1 MKSCIIHKTVVE
13 ILLDWSI
20 SGRLAVCIRMTVSQ
34 LVRPH
39 RPSCLLG
46 QLNKVCHAGIKSC
59 FMKYISG
66 FWWPPSSVWRDRP
79 KPPEDSFRR
88 HGQRKVSQPQGEN
101 PSQWWHWIKPRPTK
115 AVKLN
120 FTKNSIRYETHFP
133 NSEIVILLIFA
144 KKISGKQAGAE
155 LCQAKHSLS

>member
-1 MKSCIIHKTVVE
+1 MTLCIIHKTVVE

-46 QLNKVCHAGIKSC
+46 QLNKVCHAGINSWD
-59 FMKYISG
+59 MKYISG

-120 FTKNSIRYETHFP
+120 FTKILSDMRPTFLIVKPWFCWFLHRKYQGNS
-133 NSEIVILLIFA
+133 
-144 KKISGKQAGAE
+144 
-155 LCQAKHSLS
+155 